1 MAIIIKTNHPDVLL
15 DKIYAAIDQ
24 KKADKW
30 TRLTDGR
37 ITYGAILWKNE
48 AFFKPQI
55 WVDDN
60 ELRFGLLKRKDRK
73 HISSKLYTVY
83 HSKFVEMLLSGF
95 DTDFYSVTVTAARA
109 EPDDF

>member
-24 KKADKW
+24 KKAEKW
-30 TRLTDGR
+30 IRLTDGR

-83 HSKFVEMLLSGF
+83 HTKFVEMLLSWF
-95 DTDFYSVTVTAARA
+95 DTDFYSVTATAARA